1 MKTVLVSGGFDP
13 LHSGHIEYFKAAK
26 KLGDQLV
33 VVIHSDAW
41 LERNVGKVVM
51 PRYDR
56 SIIIENLKMVDSIIV
71 LFNDN
76 DDTAIDAIKHA
87 RMRYPDDEIIF
98 AINSDSTSTTIPE
111 MIVPNIL
118 FKFGVG
124 KEPD

>member
-1 MKTVLVSGGFDP
+1 
-13 LHSGHIEYFKAAK
+13 
-26 KLGDQLV
+26 
-33 VVIHSDAW
+33 
-41 LERNVGKVVM
+41 M

-71 LFNDN
+71 LFNDS

-87 RMRYPDDEIIF
+87 QMRYPDDEIIF
-98 AINSDSTSTTIPE
+98 AINSDSTTTTIPE

-124 KEPD
+124 KEVD